1 VRFSIS
7 RETILKRYL
16 IFITLIL
23 VTALTVTAQKR
34 KGNPQNE
41 RARGGEQITEI
52 TLERTACFGTCP
64 MYKITLRRDGTATY
78 IGRRFVDRVG
88 TYKGNVYGFER
99 LAQFVESQG
108 FFKLNNEYTVAVTD
122 LPSTITSAVRQGQRK
137 TIVDYGNIAPLE
149 LWAIEQAIDGIVAN
163 TKWEKIS
170 DKVSDK

>member
-7 RETILKRYL
+7 RETALKHYL

-41 RARGGEQITEI
+41 RRGGEQITEI
-52 TLERTACFGTCP
+52 TLERTACFGACP
-64 MYKITLRRDGTATY
+64 MYKITLMRDGTATY
-78 IGRRFVDRVG
+78 VGRRFVDRVG

-149 LWAIEQAIDGIVAN
+149 LWAIEQSIDGIVAN
-163 TKWEKIS
+163 TRWEKVS
-170 DKVSDK
+170 GKVSDK